1 MEMRI
6 IDSHCDL
13 LSKMLIDP
21 QINFTEEHHNAAVN
35 LSRLQSVNMAL
46 QFYAIFI
53 PEIIKHPNFN
63 HILASIDLFYQKIK
77 MHPDIVFVK
86 DRDDLDTVFRE
97 HKIGALLTLENV
109 EALMGSLSN
118 VRIAYYLGVRC
129 MGITWNYANWA
140 ADGVLEPRQGGF
152 TEAGKKFV
160 KECNRLGILLDIS
173 HLAEAGFWQ
182 LVEMSSDPFIASHSN
197 AYEICSHPR
206 NLTNNQIRAIIH
218 KKGMIGLTFVPWFV
232 KTSNAQMTDLLRHID
247 HICSLGGEDHI
258 GFGSDFDGFET
269 AMPQL
274 EHVGHYNHL
283 INELHKKY
291 TAKQAEKFAS
301 INWQQ
306 FLNHTLHP
314 KSRFLI

>member
-1 MEMRI
+1 MKI

-13 LSKMLIDP
+13 LSKMLLDP
-21 QINFTEEHHNAAVN
+21 QINFTSEHSNAAVN

-46 QFYAIFI
+46 QFYAIYI

-63 HILASIDLFYQKIK
+63 HILASIDLFYQKII
-77 MHPDIVFVK
+77 MNPEIAFIK
-86 DRDDLDTVFRE
+86 DRDDLDHAFRE
-97 HKIGALLTLENV
+97 QKIGALLTLENV

-129 MGITWNYANWA
+129 MGITWNHANWA
-140 ADGVLEPRQGGF
+140 ADGVLEPRNGGF
-152 TEAGKKFV
+152 TAAGKKFV
-160 KECNRLGILLDIS
+160 KECNRLGILLDVS

-182 LVEMSSDPFIASHSN
+182 LAEMSSDPFIASHSN
-197 AYEICSHPR
+197 ADEICPHPR
-206 NLTNNQIRAIIH
+206 NLTNDQITAILQ

-232 KTSNAQMTDLLRHID
+232 KTSNAQISDLLRHID

-258 GFGSDFDGFET
+258 GFGSDFDGIET
-269 AMPQL
+269 TIPRL
-274 EHVGHYNHL
+274 EHVGHYGHL

-291 TAKQAEKFAS
+291 TAKQVEKFAYM
-301 INWQQ
+301 NWHQY
-306 FLNHTLHP
+306 LKHTLHP